1 MFPTFIDSD
10 ETDSIFFILRKTKYH
25 QVKEADN
32 KQIMKK
38 NKTKQNKTGYT
49 LLYAIIDNIAQ
60 MKSTGM
66 AYLSSLLVIIIK

>member
-1 MFPTFIDSD
+1 MFPTFIDAD

-25 QVKEADN
+25 LVKEEDN

-38 NKTKQNKTGYT
+38 KKKNETGYT
-49 LLYAIIDNIAQ
+49 LPHAIINNIAQ